1 MSEVGGA
8 GGVFPR
14 ALVRRSAYSARG
26 PARARMS
33 VNVTPVERA
42 LIEEG
47 ARARGVSMARFLVDC
62 AVRPVG
68 PGALDGA
75 GAGELVE
82 LLRGY
87 RRQLEGAMTNLN
99 QIAHHA
105 NTARELPADFGR
117 VTAAVADT
125 IEDVNAILE
134 GARR

>member
-8 GGVFPR
+8 DGVFPR

-26 PARARMS
+26 TARARMS

-68 PGALDGA
+68 PGAFD